1 MTISGVA
8 RSSPLADAVRQL
20 PRRPLPGAIG
30 ANAVRYGARRCIG
43 LLPLLGMIGP
53 LVLPGMVGPGGVRA
67 DSPADDLARDFYNSY
82 LDSLPDPRIQRKEL
96 LESNLLGSLK
106 RVIPGADP
114 IGGGAAFA
122 EKLEM
127 KDVSYSRVDRTSP
140 FVRGILKELPHLK
153 VEPFM
158 FIARAGPY
166 MAFLCYRADPYRYR
180 VKETDD
186 FHVVRRKE
194 GGEPASPGSN
204 AAPSEK
210 PTGDSDRSH
219 PAGPTS
225 PSAPSSSK
233 AGQP

>member
-8 RSSPLADAVRQL
+8 RNSPLADAVRQL
-20 PRRPLPGAIG
+20 PHRLVPAPGTIR
-30 ANAVRYGARRCIG
+30 VRTASVTARDLIG
-43 LLPLLGMIGP
+43 LLALLGL
-53 LVLPGMVGPGGVRA
+53 LVPVGVRA
-67 DSPADDLARDFYNSY
+67 DAPADDLARDFYNSY

-122 EKLEM
+122 ERLEM
-127 KDVSYSRVDRTSP
+127 KDVLYSRVDRTSP
-140 FVRGILKELPHLK
+140 FVRGILKELPHLR

-204 AAPSEK
+204 SVPSEK
-210 PTGDSDRSH
+210 PTGDSGRSH
-219 PAGPTS
+219 PSVPA
-225 PSAPSSSK
+225 APPG
-233 AGQP
+233 GQR